1 MEGLESCRMS
11 AEEKGPGLATSV
23 TTRLFDCIQH
33 PLAGKRTK
41 LRTDTAQD

>member
-1 MEGLESCRMS
+1 MEGLESCRTS
-11 AEEKGPGLATSV
+11 AEEKGPALANTV
-23 TTRLFDCIQH
+23 TTRPLDCIQR